1 MPSEVGKASHLLG
14 RAFAADPF
22 IAYLLP
28 SARRRP
34 LMFPPFFRMVMHHQV
49 ALGAVWACERDGR
62 LIGVS
67 AWFPP
72 DPLAASRSVRRRSR
86 ANAAI
91 VRALFPRASA
101 RLFDAFAGFAE
112 LHPTAPHWYL
122 AFIGVEPGAQGRGV
136 GHLLLE
142 PALASADSEGT
153 SCYLET
159 PFEQTHPF
167 YKKHGFEITR
177 ELRPISA
184 APPVWT
190 MTRPPQSAHR
200 TES

>member
-1 MPSEVGKASHLLG
+1 MAVPDLRLLAYAET
-14 RAFAADPF
+14 RPMLRVVRVAD
-22 IAYLLP
+22 
-28 SARRRP
+28 
-34 LMFPPFFRMVMHHQV
+34 
-49 ALGAVWACERDGR
+49 AV
-62 LIGVS
+62 
-67 AWFPP
+67 
-72 DPLAASRSVRRRSR
+72 
-86 ANAAI
+86 
-91 VRALFPRASA
+91 
-101 RLFDAFAGFAE
+101 
-112 LHPTAPHWYL
+112 
-122 AFIGVEPGAQGRGV
+122 VEPGAQGRGV

-177 ELRPISA
+177 ELHPISA

-190 MTRPPQSAHR
+190 MTRPPQNAHR